1 MEKDASVYVKRQH
14 YLPRFYLEGFANQ
27 SGRLFSVR
35 RENFRNPRPIKQISI
50 SNIGVENN
58 LYEIIAEHSPNGY
71 IERNSTER
79 WLSNAENYF
88 APRIQQLINADLYAG
103 DTFPENGPEL
113 IGTAIVFAA
122 NLFVRNPKILLE
134 QRRKSPE
141 VTDRLLHSD
150 FFTSEDL
157 GILAQMGYDKDIN
170 SVVESAIQHAELCML
185 DVDGSS
191 MQQIIS
197 SLMNMNLSLLKAPF
211 GAYFISASFPLLVLG
226 ESAHDTDIL
235 SVYLPLSASSAILFT
250 KTNGERLL
258 ECRHLSAGNVILLNK
273 HLIKLNDLWDY
284 IFSPDERSLLAL
296 THSCAREWSES

>member
-58 LYEIIAEHSPNGY
+58 LYEIKAEHSPNGY

-88 APRIQQLINADLYAG
+88 APRIRQLINADLYAG

-150 FFTSEDL
+150 FL
-157 GILAQMGYDKDIN
+157 
-170 SVVESAIQHAELCML
+170 H
-185 DVDGSS
+185 
-191 MQQIIS
+191 
-197 SLMNMNLSLLKAPF
+197 LK
-211 GAYFISASFPLLVLG
+211 
-226 ESAHDTDIL
+226 T
-235 SVYLPLSASSAILFT
+235 SVYLLRWDTTKISIQSWNLQFNMQNYVCLMWMGHLCSRLS
-250 KTNGERLL
+250 
-258 ECRHLSAGNVILLNK
+258 V
-273 HLIKLNDLWDY
+273 
-284 IFSPDERSLLAL
+284 
-296 THSCAREWSES
+296 HS